1 MRSPDLDL
9 IRKVEF
15 PFVRTRYGLSPW
27 LEAASRVPSYP
38 RFRGN
43 RKADVVIIGAGLTG
57 CAIAYAS
64 AAAGFDTLVLEAAKV
79 GQGATSRSGG
89 LLSSEPGPS
98 FRDVVAAHGLK
109 DARRVFDAWRRG
121 TLDGTAV
128 LKRLRINCQ
137 LMPRETLVIARGDE
151 ERTLRREFE
160 ARRDAGLDISW
171 QAGKQVSAKMKLDP
185 VAAFKLRDGSTLD
198 PYKACVGLVAA
209 AARAGAAVCEQSPV
223 KKVRFT
229 RKYADVITAQGT
241 IRTGH
246 VVVATGSATPE
257 FKPLRRH
264 FKRRESYF
272 AITEPVPAAV
282 RRQLGDPAVVLTD
295 IATPPHRVRWAPG
308 DRLLIS
314 GADQDETS
322 ARNRSAVLLQ
332 RTGQLMYQLLTMYP
346 AISGLQPE
354 LGWEASYGL
363 PFDGLMYIGAHRNYP
378 FHHFALGGSGS
389 LAGAFVASRILLREF
404 QGKAEKADEVFGWNR

>member
-1 MRSPDLDL
+1 
-9 IRKVEF
+9 
-15 PFVRTRYGLSPW
+15 
-27 LEAASRVPSYP
+27 
-38 RFRGN
+38 
-43 RKADVVIIGAGLTG
+43 VVIVGAGLTG

-64 AAAGFDTLVLEAAKV
+64 AAAGFDTLVLEAVKV

-89 LLSSEPGPS
+89 LLSPEPGPS
-98 FRDVVAAHGLK
+98 FRDVAAAHGRK
-109 DARRVFDAWRRG
+109 DARRAFDAWRRG
-121 TLDGTAV
+121 ALQGAAV
-128 LKRLRINCQ
+128 LRRLRINCQ
-137 LMPRETLVIARGDE
+137 LTPRETLMIARGDE

-171 QAGKQVSAKMKLDP
+171 QTAKQISAKMKLDP
-185 VAAFKLRDGSTLD
+185 VAGFKLRDGSTLD
-198 PYKACVGLVAA
+198 PYKACAGLATA

-229 RKYADVITAQGT
+229 RKYADVVTTQGI
-241 IRTGH
+241 IRTRH
-246 VVVATGSATPE
+246 VVVATGGATAE

-282 RRQLGDPAVVLTD
+282 RRQLGDPGVVLGD

-322 ARNRSAVLLQ
+322 PRNRSAVLLQ

-354 LGWEASYGL
+354 FGWEAPYGV
-363 PFDGLMYIGAHRNYP
+363 PADGLMYIGAHRNYP
-378 FHHFALGGSGS
+378 FHHFALGGSGG

-404 QGKAEKADEVFGWNR
+404 QGKAEKADEIFGWNR

>member
-1 MRSPDLDL
+1 
-9 IRKVEF
+9 
-15 PFVRTRYGLSPW
+15 VRTRYGLSPW

-43 RKADVVIIGAGLTG
+43 RQADVVVVGAGLAG

-64 AAAGFDTLVLEAAKV
+64 AAAGFDTLVLEAVKV

-89 LLSSEPGPS
+89 LLSPEPGVS
-98 FRDVVAAHGLK
+98 FRDVAAAHGLK
-109 DARRVFDAWRRG
+109 DARRAFEAWRRG
-121 TLDGTAV
+121 ALEGASV
-128 LKRLRINCQ
+128 LRRLRINCQ
-137 LMPRETLVIARGDE
+137 LTPRETLIIARGGE

-160 ARRDAGLDISW
+160 ARRDAGLEVSW
-171 QAGKQVSAKMKLDP
+171 QTPKQVSAKMQLDP
-185 VAAFKLRDGSTLD
+185 VAALRLRDGSTLD
-198 PYKACVGLVAA
+198 PYKACTGLASA

-229 RKYADVITAQGT
+229 RKYADVITVQGT
-241 IRTGH
+241 IRTRH
-246 VVVATGSATPE
+246 VVVATGSATAE

-264 FKRRESYF
+264 FKYRESYL

-282 RRQLGDPAVVLTD
+282 RRQLGDPGAVLGD

-314 GADQDETS
+314 GADQDETPP
-322 ARNRSAVLLQ
+322 RNRSAVLLQ

-346 AISGLQPE
+346 VISGLQPE
-354 LGWEASYGL
+354 FGWEAPYGV
-363 PFDGLMYIGAHRNYP
+363 PADGLMYIGAHRNYP